1 MFFASNSVC
10 AQDPQFTQFYSNPVY
25 LNPAFAG
32 SNVCPRLVMNYRNQ
46 WPSFSANFVTNA
58 VTYDQKAD
66 LLSGGLGFT
75 VMSDNVAN
83 TLKTNNA
90 SLVYSYHQNI
100 TRKFSLNFGL
110 QGTFIQKSV
119 DVSKLTFGDMIDP
132 RRGFVYS
139 TNDYIMTEPLNVLDF
154 SAGILGFS
162 ENFFFGIAVHHLT
175 QPEESLV
182 FSPTNSSSSS
192 FLPRR
197 YSAHLGLEIPV
208 KSQTQSMF
216 ASKKETISPSILF
229 NKQGDAQELNVG
241 IYYRNGNLVGGVW
254 YRNNDSFIVTFGI
267 QTESLRIGYSYDLT
281 TSNLSVVSGGSHEVS
296 LAFRFYCEP
305 KKKTYR
311 TMSCPSF

>member
-1 MFFASNSVC
+1 MKFLKYFDFRFFFISFAIGLL
-10 AQDPQFTQFYSNPVY
+10 YIY
-25 LNPAFAG
+25 L
-32 SNVCPRLVMNYRNQ
+32 
-46 WPSFSANFVTNA
+46 
-58 VTYDQKAD
+58 
-66 LLSGGLGFT
+66 
-75 VMSDNVAN
+75 
-83 TLKTNNA
+83 
-90 SLVYSYHQNI
+90 
-100 TRKFSLNFGL
+100 
-110 QGTFIQKSV
+110 
-119 DVSKLTFGDMIDP
+119 
-132 RRGFVYS
+132 
-139 TNDYIMTEPLNVLDF
+139 TNDYIMTEPLNVLDL

>member
-1 MFFASNSVC
+1 MLFAFNSASC
-10 AQDPQFTQFYSNPVY
+10 QDPQFTQFYSNPVY

-46 WPSFSANFVTNA
+46 WPSFSANFITSA

-75 VMSDNVAN
+75 IMSDNVAN

-100 TRKFSLNFGL
+100 TRKFSLNFGF

-139 TNDYIMTEPLNVLDF
+139 SNDFILTEPLNVLDF
-154 SAGILGFS
+154 SAGVLGFS
-162 ENFFFGIAVHHLT
+162 ENFFFGLAVHHLT

-182 FSPTNSSSSS
+182 FNSNNSSSKS

-197 YSAHLGLEIPV
+197 YSAHLGLEIPL
-208 KSQTQSMF
+208 QPQNQSMF
-216 ASKKETISPSILF
+216 TGEKETLSPSILF
-229 NKQGDAQELNVG
+229 NKQGDYQELNVG
-241 IYYRNGNLVGGVW
+241 LYYRNGNLVGGLW
-254 YRNNDSFIVTFGI
+254 YRNGDSFIVTFGI
-267 QTESLRIGYSYDLT
+267 QTEALRIGYSYDLT
-281 TSNLSVVSGGSHEVS
+281 TSKLSVVSGGSHEIS

>member
-1 MFFASNSVC
+1 MLFASKKLC

-46 WPSFSANFVTNA
+46 WPSFSANFVTTA
-58 VTYDQKAD
+58 VSYDQKAD

-100 TRKFSLNFGL
+100 TRKFSLNFGI

-132 RRGFVYS
+132 RRGFVYL
-139 TNDYIMTEPLNVLDF
+139 TNDYILTEPLNILDF

-162 ENFFFGIAVHHLT
+162 ENFFFGVAVHHLT

-182 FSPTNSSSSS
+182 FSPNNSSSNS

-208 KSQTQSMF
+208 KSQTQTMF
-216 ASKKETISPSILF
+216 ATKKETISPSILF

-241 IYYRNGNLVGGVW
+241 VYYRNGNLVGGVW

-267 QTESLRIGYSYDLT
+267 QTEALRIGYSYDLT
-281 TSNLSVVSGGSHEVS
+281 TSNLSVVSGGSHEIS

-305 KKKTYR
+305 KKKVYR

>member
-46 WPSFSANFVTNA
+46 WPSFSANFVTTA